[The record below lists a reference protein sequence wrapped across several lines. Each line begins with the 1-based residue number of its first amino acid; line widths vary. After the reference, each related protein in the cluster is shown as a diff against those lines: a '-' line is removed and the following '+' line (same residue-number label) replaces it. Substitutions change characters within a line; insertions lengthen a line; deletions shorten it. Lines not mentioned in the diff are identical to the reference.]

1 MLSNNCKFHKN
12 GHCRSKTSC
21 IFNHNFPNCPQGR
34 FCPQKSDCQ
43 FRHVK
48 ICPIFPK
55 CPYTICSYYHPPPNL
70 LPPPLF
76 PHPASNNS
84 RKMLSPSHPTPHDQ
98 VSITMLS
105 QRVTRLEEHITGLE
119 KQISALTTSANT
131 EVQNLSNKL
140 TNEIEE
146 APAVENILTISDDS
160 PENNTGIAPDGSPA
174 TGELEQKVTD
184 HMISKVN
191 TIQSDLQQNLKSR
204 VKD

>member
-1 MLSNNCKFHKN
+1 
-12 GHCRSKTSC
+12 
-21 IFNHNFPNCPQGR
+21 
-34 FCPQKSDCQ
+34 
-43 FRHVK
+43 
-48 ICPIFPK
+48 
-55 CPYTICSYYHPPPNL
+55 
-70 LPPPLF
+70 
-76 PHPASNNS
+76 
-84 RKMLSPSHPTPHDQ
+84 
-98 VSITMLS
+98 MLS
-105 QRVTRLEEHITGLE
+105 QKVSRLEEHITGLE

-174 TGELEQKVTD
+174 NGEVEQRVTDLQTKLFALEAKVEQSREMADQQQNVQSVTD

-191 TIQSDLQQNLKSR
+191 TIHSDLQQNLKSR